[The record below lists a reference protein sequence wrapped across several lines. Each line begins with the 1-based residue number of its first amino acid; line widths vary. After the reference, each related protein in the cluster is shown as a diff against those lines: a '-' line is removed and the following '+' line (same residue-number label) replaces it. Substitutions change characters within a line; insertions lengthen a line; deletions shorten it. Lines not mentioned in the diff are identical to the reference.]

1 MKNKKWLIIG
11 AIALV
16 GIGVGAYF
24 IFRKPKKD
32 EKKGG
37 VNDDNNGSSVDNT
50 KKGNTI
56 SEEQQQEI
64 AQETASGGNIVQ
76 SQQTATS
83 QNVYA
88 TASSTIVRKSASVN
102 SSKLTSFPRKSIIG
116 KYQETIKGD
125 DGKDWFKV
133 TGKFGTGYTRSDV
146 SEVK

>member
-24 IFRKPKKD
+24 VFRKPKKD

-37 VNDDNNGSSVDNT
+37 VNNNNNDSSDDNT

-56 SEEQQQEI
+56 SEQQQEL
-64 AQETASGGNIVQ
+64 AQENNNEANTTQAK
-76 SQQTATS
+76 
-83 QNVYA
+83 NVYA
-88 TASSTIVRKSASVN
+88 TATSTIVRKSASVN
-102 SSKLTSFPRKSIIG
+102 SAKITSVPKKSVIG

-133 TGKFGTGYTRSDV
+133 TGSFGTGYTRSDV

>member
-1 MKNKKWLIIG
+1 L
-11 AIALV
+11 
-16 GIGVGAYF
+16 
-24 IFRKPKKD
+24 RKPKKD

-37 VNDDNNGSSVDNT
+37 VNNDNNGSSVDNT

-64 AQETASGGNIVQ
+64 AQENTTQAK
-76 SQQTATS
+76 
-83 QNVYA
+83 NVYA

-102 SSKLTSFPRKSIIG
+102 SAKMTSVPKKSVVG

-125 DGKDWFKV
+125 DGKDWFRV
-133 TGKFGTGYTRSDV
+133 TGNFGTGYTRSDV

>member
-24 IFRKPKKD
+24 VFRKPKKD

-37 VNDDNNGSSVDNT
+37 VNNNNNDSSDDNT

-56 SEEQQQEI
+56 SEQQQQEL
-64 AQETASGGNIVQ
+64 AQENNNEANTTQAK
-76 SQQTATS
+76 
-83 QNVYA
+83 NVYA
-88 TASSTIVRKSASVN
+88 TATATIVRKSTSVN
-102 SSKLTSFPRKSIIG
+102 SDKITSIPKKSVIG

-133 TGKFGTGYTRSDV
+133 TGSFGTGYTRSDV